1 MNEQILEK
9 FDRAFMADPAE
20 ALHAV
25 DDMAKS
31 LMQEIE
37 QKRKAGVQEL
47 DPGMVKLQED
57 HAYLSGLH
65 EAKAEELAM
74 HQRLHKQAGVEIDST
89 FQKLIDEAPAAGLS
103 QKSRRPSFNAHVVE
117 ALVSEKPV
125 ADDLDDD
132 DLMSKEEIE
141 LLAKKVN
148 KNQASFSQ
156 EPEQGID
163 IASFEPEPD
172 LSELDRFTM
181 RRAEEPTPVEND
193 TSELD
198 GYSKRHANNSFMSN
212 IKKKVQERFSA
223 SSHAPVNFVPESEIK
238 KMFGNTIKSI
248 EEQERTRKIIFTDSS
263 YMTESAQGLSIVSE
277 DRNVAAKRLTMMAVA
292 KGWNSITFEGNQLF
306 LEQAYEA
313 ATKAGLVVKPTS
325 EEQAK
330 LFKEVH
336 EYRKMDSIMPFG
348 GKKEG
353 NKKDIDKEI
362 ENPGYGQSA
371 VPVQAPI
378 YNARLPT
385 GMK

>member
-9 FDRAFMADPAE
+9 FDRAFIADPAE

-65 EAKAEELAM
+65 EAKTEELAM

-89 FQKLIDEAPAAGLS
+89 FQKLIDEAPAV
-103 QKSRRPSFNAHVVE
+103 FNE
-117 ALVSEKPV
+117 FDILE
-125 ADDLDDD
+125 DD

-148 KNQASFSQ
+148 KNQAPFTQ

-181 RRAEEPTPVEND
+181 RRAEEPIPVKKD

-223 SSHAPVNFVPESEIK
+223 SSHASVNFVAEEDIK
-238 KMFGNTIKSI
+238 KMFGDSLTKIVDNTNSRDIHFKDKSVLK
-248 EEQERTRKIIFTDSS
+248 EE
-263 YMTESAQGLSIVSE
+263 AQGLSIATN
-277 DRNVAAKRLTMMAVA
+277 DRTLAARRLTLMAKA

-306 LEQAYEA
+306 LEQAYEE
-313 ATKAGLVVKPTS
+313 ATRAGLVVKPTS

-330 LFKEVH
+330 LFKDIH
-336 EYRKMDSIMPFG
+336 EYRKLDSFMPFG

-353 NKKDIDKEI
+353 NKKDIEKEI
-362 ENPGYGQSA
+362 ENPGYGQAA

>member
-163 IASFEPEPD
+163 IASFEPELD

-181 RRAEEPTPVEND
+181 RRAEEPIPVKKD

-223 SSHAPVNFVPESEIK
+223 SSHASVNFVAEEDIK
-238 KMFGNTIKSI
+238 KMFGDSLTKIVDNTNSRDIHFKDKSVLK
-248 EEQERTRKIIFTDSS
+248 EE
-263 YMTESAQGLSIVSE
+263 AQGLSIATN
-277 DRNVAAKRLTMMAVA
+277 DRTLAARRLTLMAKA

-306 LEQAYEA
+306 LEQAYEE
-313 ATKAGLVVKPTS
+313 ATRAGLVVKPTS
-325 EEQAK
+325 EKQAK
-330 LFKEVH
+330 LFKDIH
-336 EYRKMDSIMPFG
+336 EYRKLDSFMPFG

-353 NKKDIDKEI
+353 NKKDIEKEI
-362 ENPGYGQSA
+362 ENPGYGQAA

>member
-9 FDRAFMADPAE
+9 FDRAFMADPSE

-89 FQKLIDEAPAAGLS
+89 FQKLIDEAPAV
-103 QKSRRPSFNAHVVE
+103 FNE
-117 ALVSEKPV
+117 FDILE
-125 ADDLDDD
+125 DD
-132 DLMSKEEIE
+132 DLMTKEEIE

-181 RRAEEPTPVEND
+181 RRAEEPIPVKKD

-306 LEQAYEA
+306 LEQAYEE